1 MAILLAVANMTV
13 KSRLRPLPSPFR
25 LFQFIAPFRE
35 YPFGL
40 ACLGSFLFCS
50 GMFLPFNFIGVQ
62 AEAFGMTA
70 TDAGY
75 LVVVLNAARNVYGT

>member
-1 MAILLAVANMTV
+1 
-13 KSRLRPLPSPFR
+13 
-25 LFQFIAPFRE
+25 
-35 YPFGL
+35 
-40 ACLGSFLFCS
+40 
-50 GMFLPFNFIGVQ
+50 MFLPFNFIGVQ